1 MPPPFAGNTIYIY
14 VSICVCMKMH
24 VSFVCICMHILADV
38 HYILYL
44 TFGELDIQQAKLS
57 SPVTIHNRKKRLVIS
72 QVPLPYVVDYYMYVH
87 QQNMF

>member
-1 MPPPFAGNTIYIY
+1 MHENACVIRMHMYAYTSRCTLYI
-14 VSICVCMKMH
+14 
-24 VSFVCICMHILADV
+24 
-38 HYILYL
+38 YL